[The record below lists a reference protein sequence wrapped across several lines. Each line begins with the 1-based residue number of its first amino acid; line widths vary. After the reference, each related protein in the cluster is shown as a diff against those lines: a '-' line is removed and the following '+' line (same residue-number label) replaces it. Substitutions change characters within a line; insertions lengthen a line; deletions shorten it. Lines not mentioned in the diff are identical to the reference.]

1 MTPKPIAPPVP
12 AGLVFTHNGHRYKM
26 SEKPGPITADNKF
39 LPVTGVTTLLGGG
52 VPKPALVRWAP
63 KVVAEWVTDPA
74 NRERLEELLAGDPVT
89 AVRELKE
96 LPTKERDA
104 AGIRGTAVHA
114 QAEEL
119 HRTGEAPDV
128 PEDLLGFVEGYVQFL
143 DDFQITPVLMERPC
157 GNRKDWWAGTFDLLA
172 TSPFLA
178 GGKLVQI
185 DIKTSKG
192 VYGETALQ
200 TGAYSKA
207 EFYVDTDG
215 HEQPMPEVHA
225 TYVAHVTPTDRDG
238 ANARYGS
245 APLGTSLYHLAPDRD
260 TIDRHYQLFL
270 AAAFTHKTTKER
282 DAIIGEPITTP
293 TNEMSAAA

>member
-1 MTPKPIAPPVP
+1 MNPKPTPPPAP
-12 AGLVFTHNGHRYKM
+12 AGLVFTHSGHRYKM
-26 SEKPGPITADNKF
+26 SQKPGPIGPENKF
-39 LPVTGVTTLLGGG
+39 APVTGVTTLIGGG

-63 KVVAEWVTDPA
+63 RVVAEWVTDPA
-74 NRERLEELLAGDPVT
+74 NRERLDELLAGDP
-89 AVRELKE
+89 AAAIRELKE

-114 QAEEL
+114 LAEEL

-157 GNRKDWWAGTFDLLA
+157 GNRRDWWAGTFDLLC
-172 TSPFLA
+172 TSPLLA
-178 GGKLVQI
+178 DGHLVQI

-207 EFYVDTDG
+207 EFYVDADG

-225 TYVAHVTPTDRDG
+225 TYVAHVREDG
-238 ANARYGS
+238 
-245 APLGTSLYHLAPDRD
+245 TKLYALAPDRAA
-260 TIDRHYQLFL
+260 IERHYQLFL
-270 AAAFTHKTTKER
+270 AAAFTHKTQKER
-282 DAIIGEPITTP
+282 DAIIGEPLTAPTT
-293 TNEMSAAA
+293 EMSEAA